1 LGTITFAQQA
11 DNKIHLNSLGF
22 LPEQRKEAT
31 ITAKSS
37 TFVIKDAAT
46 NHSVFSSKTT
56 GPYYQKDVDQEVW
69 NANFSD
75 LKTKGSY
82 YLELPSGE
90 KSAVFPINDTV
101 YDDPFRV
108 SMLGFYLWRCGTAVR
123 GEHNGSNFSHAAC
136 HTEDGYDDYIG
147 NKGHLRDG
155 VGGWHDAGD
164 YGKYIVNSGITI
176 GILFMAWEYF
186 QSEIKNISFI
196 PDSKN
201 NMPDFLEELK
211 WEMDWVLKMQ
221 YPDGS
226 GRVSHSNSTRTQFCP
241 FINRP
246 EFDKEKRYF
255 TEWSSAATAS
265 FVAMT
270 AKHHRYSLRMTRYF
284 RKNVWTLRV

>member
-1 LGTITFAQQA
+1 LLLGTITFAQQA

-108 SMLGFYLWRCGTAVR
+108 SMLGFYLWRCGTAVH
-123 GEHNGSNFSHAAC
+123 GEHNGSIFPMLHA
-136 HTEDGYDDYIG
+136 I
-147 NKGHLRDG
+147 
-155 VGGWHDAGD
+155 
-164 YGKYIVNSGITI
+164 
-176 GILFMAWEYF
+176 
-186 QSEIKNISFI
+186 Q
-196 PDSKN
+196 
-201 NMPDFLEELK
+201 
-211 WEMDWVLKMQ
+211 KM
-221 YPDGS
+221 GMM
-226 GRVSHSNSTRTQFCP
+226 TT
-241 FINRP
+241 
-246 EFDKEKRYF
+246 
-255 TEWSSAATAS
+255 SATK
-265 FVAMT
+265 VI
-270 AKHHRYSLRMTRYF
+270 
-284 RKNVWTLRV
+284 